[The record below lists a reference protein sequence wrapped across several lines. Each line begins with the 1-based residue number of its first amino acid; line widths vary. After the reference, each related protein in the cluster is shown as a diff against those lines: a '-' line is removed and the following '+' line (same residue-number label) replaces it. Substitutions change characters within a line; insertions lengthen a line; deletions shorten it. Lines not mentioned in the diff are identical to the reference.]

1 MKGKVSFMLT
11 VRDAM
16 TRAVVSVHRST
27 PLREVAQALIDN
39 GISGV
44 PVVDVDG
51 AVLGVVSEADL
62 LVKEQ
67 GAEAIHHRPLAR
79 FIGESEESR
88 AQLVKLGATSAADA
102 MTAPAITITSNRS
115 LREAAATMTGRN
127 VNRLPVVDD
136 GRLVGIIS
144 RADLVRA
151 YVRSDDE
158 LAATIREDVILRIL
172 WLDPALF
179 TVVVKDGVA
188 SISGR
193 VERRTT
199 AEMMERAVR
208 MVPGVVDVH
217 ASVAW
222 SMDDRMLKPVELD
235 AVFPFGPR

>member
-1 MKGKVSFMLT
+1 MMT

-16 TRAVVSVHRST
+16 TPSVVSVHPST

-67 GAEAIHHRPLAR
+67 GADAIHHRPLAR
-79 FIGESEESR
+79 FIGESAESR
-88 AQLVKLGATSAADA
+88 AQLAKVGALTAAAA
-102 MTAPAITITSNRS
+102 MTAPAITITSSRS
-115 LREAAATMTGRN
+115 IREAAATMTSRN

-158 LAATIREDVILRIL
+158 LAETIRQDVILRIM

-179 TVVVKDGVA
+179 TVVVKDGRA

-193 VERRTT
+193 VERRST
-199 AEMMERAVR
+199 AEMIERSVR
-208 MVPGVVDVH
+208 LVPGVIDVH

-222 SMDDRMLKPVELD
+222 SMDDRTLEPAELD
-235 AVFPFGPR
+235 PVFPFGPR

>member
-11 VRDAM
+11 IRDAM
-16 TRAVVSVHRST
+16 TRSVVSVHRST
-27 PLREVAQALIDN
+27 PLREVAQTLIDN

-67 GAEAIHHRPLAR
+67 GADAIHHRPLAR
-79 FIGESEESR
+79 FIGESAESR
-88 AQLVKLGATSAADA
+88 AQLVKLGATSAAGA

-158 LAATIREDVILRIL
+158 LAATIRQDVILRIL

-179 TVVVKDGVA
+179 TVIVKDGMA

-193 VERRTT
+193 VERRST
-199 AEMMERAVR
+199 AEMIERAVR
-208 MVPGVVDVH
+208 VVPGVLDVH

-222 SMDDRMLKPVELD
+222 SVDDRTLKPADLD
-235 AVFPFGPR
+235 PVFPFGPR